1 MNDRQTEGEQRKTS
15 GQLAWTVWCRFSV
28 AFTSPK
34 LYWPLALGL
43 GLLVLNLLVHSDLTR
58 GLERLQYATAENE
71 FVVATLDGLQQQQN
85 ELKETEERI
94 AKLQQQVQQVSRQ
107 FDTPELEEILQQ
119 AIAGLNLESV
129 LVLDSQNS
137 QFESKQ
143 LIRVPAAN
151 QMLVVEITRDEGPE
165 SWSRLQSTPS
175 DPSGQKARRSKEQ
188 REKSRILGLQRLKY
202 PLESSKAYRL
212 AVLTR
217 PLKSDYGAK
226 KRSQLVVQVNDE
238 ILFEQEMLDH
248 KLGVVSQVSAGADM
262 ALEPNVVMRPWMIQ
276 ENRALIKQG
285 YWCRLGSISLLFE
298 PDTTGQPIAYRIR
311 TYLASDAELYADIE
325 GSPYEELSRAQ
336 LDRWRAAE
344 SPPTSDKPIDDPTL
358 RRIEF

>member
-1 MNDRQTEGEQRKTS
+1 MNDRQTKGEQRKTS

-28 AFTSPK
+28 AFMSPK

-107 FDTPELEEILQQ
+107 FDTPELDEILQQ

-137 QFESKQ
+137 QSESEQ

-165 SWSRLQSTPS
+165 SWSLFPVLPNYAGQKVRRSREQRRESRIPRLQ
-175 DPSGQKARRSKEQ
+175 
-188 REKSRILGLQRLKY
+188 LLKY

-217 PLKSDYGAK
+217 PPTGDDGARK
-226 KRSQLVVQVNDE
+226 GSQLVVQLNDE
-238 ILFEQEMLDH
+238 ILFEQEMPDH
-248 KLGVVSQVSAGADM
+248 KLGVTSQASVGADM
-262 ALEPNVVMRPWMIQ
+262 ALEPNVVMRPWMSQ
-276 ENRALIKQG
+276 ENRALIKQR
-285 YWCRLGSISLLFE
+285 YWCRLGSTSLLFE
-298 PDTTGQPIAYRIR
+298 PETTGQPIAYRIR
-311 TYLASDAELYADIE
+311 TYLASDAELYADLE
-325 GSPYEELSRAQ
+325 GTPYGSDLYPDE
-336 LDRWRAAE
+336 
-344 SPPTSDKPIDDPTL
+344 PTDDPTL
-358 RRIEF
+358 SRIKIPED